1 MPRRDGLS
9 PRKSLRR
16 STREHS
22 SRVYSLQDD
31 QLEDNDPEYD
41 DIYSP
46 PTRRRSGGGGGSGY
60 TRSGRK
66 IHHSRYYEEDA
77 YEGAIS
83 SEDDERRYRTRRS
96 SNAMTYRQQVMQAI
110 DESKRSQKA
119 PAAKR
124 KRIYLSDEEDDE
136 FEAQLQVEN
145 TLPVLSTRRSSRR
158 RTSIHVEA
166 EGSEQEESP
175 IRRSRRSATRLQ
187 SGDCPAENG
196 EIGNEGAVMEGGG
209 EPAETNADVDGMGE
223 EGGNQ
228 EQGVGDGEDVI
239 EKLGREEEEEGEDE
253 EGEDQKDEEEEEDSS
268 NAESS
273 EESTAPRQYSLRRR
287 QPVVHFNS
295 GDARDRLARHERQKR
310 LPPSGGANRHHRN
323 RKGSSHRRRSDSDS
337 DSDDLVLPRPDKR
350 QARPHMHSGRGAGE
364 RGRFMPINMTEKELQ
379 SAQHILM
386 DRMRKTDAGQGASD
400 IDPMSV
406 DSSVG
411 FDQVGGLGHH
421 IQSLKEVVLFPMLYP
436 EVFSKFSINP
446 PKGVVFYG
454 PPGTGKTLVARALAN
469 ECRRGAN
476 KVAFFMRK
484 GADCL
489 SKWVGESERQLR
501 LLFDQAYA
509 MRPSIIFFDEIDGLA
524 PVRSS
529 KQDQIHASIVST
541 LLALMDGLDGRGEVV
556 VIGATNRLDS
566 LDPALRRPGRFDRE
580 LRFSLPDL
588 NARRQILD
596 IHTSKWEENKPEPQT
611 IDSIAEKTSGYCGA
625 DLKFLCTEAVLIGLR
640 SRYPHIYM
648 CSERL
653 KLDIATIKVT
663 EEHFGHAMRRITP
676 ASRRDLTIPSR
687 PLDER
692 TSILLGDTIDNLI
705 SLRIPQGYRCV
716 ENAMATAS
724 CELEQVV
731 RALEPNPTVPA
742 IRLLICG
749 SPSLADGGQTSYV
762 LPAILAKLDHLPV
775 FSLSVSSL
783 LTDGRPEEAF
793 SHAVQAAMRASAT
806 GPCIMLLPS
815 IDEWIKVIPVSVQHM
830 LITCLESMTGFTP
843 ILFLSTLDS
852 SFEHAPDFVTEVFRH
867 ANCINMNPSRKSVR
881 EKYFDHVFEPIHVPP
896 KVFDPTAYEMPKP
909 DDDSPDAKPTRKL
922 NEDEQRELL
931 KMYTALQR
939 QMRMFF
945 KERLARLMRDRRFAE
960 FVDPVDPEE
969 AEDYYEIIKN
979 PICLSDIM
987 EKLNKSEYNH
997 ADKFVADLCLIQF
1010 NALDYNPS
1018 NTKEGKMIRQMANSL
1033 RDAID
1038 DFMDCELDE
1047 SFVERIETV
1056 SRMLQDAGVTST
1068 TDQLLTEIPK
1078 GFVRRKPWSM
1088 TNTLAK
1094 EIEQWKA
1101 EREAENQK
1109 VMEKLGVA
1117 VSAPSSSET
1126 VVTEDIK
1133 SEEGTSTSTEGV
1145 PASGGKKKLTKK
1157 KPVKKLKKNGS
1168 EEPEEENSEETG
1180 EETAIEDYEEAQAQK
1195 SSEELND
1202 VEMKED
1208 SGSLNSLDATLTPGS
1223 PPSGIAQ
1230 QELIIS
1236 RDAIDDV
1243 RRLCV
1248 TKSDGWSVSELERL
1262 SSVLSHTIERFR
1274 NDWNREGLPDQL
1286 SQIVTDWQA
1295 IEDPVL
1301 ANGTPSLK
1309 NGSLLNGH

>member
-1 MPRRDGLS
+1 MARSDGFS

-16 STREHS
+16 SAREHS
-22 SRVYSLQDD
+22 RSYVGQGSNDD
-31 QLEDNDPEYD
+31 FD
-41 DIYSP
+41 DMYSP
-46 PTRRRSGGGGGSGY
+46 PSRRRGSGGGDGNGY

-66 IHHSRYYEEDA
+66 IHHSRYYEED
-77 YEGAIS
+77 YQDAIS
-83 SEDDERRYRTRRS
+83 SDDERMYRPRRN
-96 SNAMTYRQQVMQAI
+96 SNSLTYRQQCKQAI
-110 DESKRSQKA
+110 DESKRIQKV
-119 PAAKR
+119 PPAKR
-124 KRIYLSDEEDDE
+124 KRIYMSDDEEE
-136 FEAQLQVEN
+136 FVETRQMEN
-145 TLPVLSTRRSSRR
+145 TAPDRPTRRSSRR
-158 RTSIHVEA
+158 MSSTHEEPDVLD
-166 EGSEQEESP
+166 QEDVSP
-175 IRRSRRSATRLQ
+175 IRRTRRTTIRFGSEPVEENMEVPRVLETNDMANEAIVQAVDNT
-187 SGDCPAENG
+187 ENG
-196 EIGNEGAVMEGGG
+196 ETE
-209 EPAETNADVDGMGE
+209 
-223 EGGNQ
+223 
-228 EQGVGDGEDVI
+228 EDVI
-239 EKLGREEEEEGEDE
+239 EKIGREEEEEGDEEEAESGEKEQEDE
-253 EGEDQKDEEEEEDSS
+253 ESS

-287 QPVVHFNS
+287 QPVVQFNQS
-295 GDARDRLARHERQKR
+295 EARENRRARLEHHRAAN
-310 LPPSGGANRHHRN
+310 ANRHHRN
-323 RKGSSHRRRSDSDS
+323 RNTSNRRRRSGSDS
-337 DSDDLVLPRPDKR
+337 DSDDMVLPRPDKR
-350 QARPHMHSGRGAGE
+350 QSRPHMHNRGE
-364 RGRFMPINMTEKELQ
+364 RERERFMPINMTEKELQ

-411 FDQVGGLGHH
+411 FDQVGGLSHH

-436 EVFSKFSINP
+436 EVFAKFKINP

-588 NARRQILD
+588 NARRHILD
-596 IHTSKWEENKPEPQT
+596 IHTSKWEENKPTPET
-611 IDSIAEKTSGYCGA
+611 LDGIAEKTSGYCGA
-625 DLKFLCTEAVLIGLR
+625 DLKFLCTESVLIGLR

-653 KLDIATIKVT
+653 KLDITTIKIT

-692 TSILLGDTIDNLI
+692 TSILLGDIVKNLI

-724 CELEQVV
+724 TELEQVV
-731 RALEPNPTVPA
+731 RALEPNLTVPA
-742 IRLLICG
+742 IRLLLCG
-749 SPSLADGGQTSYV
+749 SPSLSDGGQTSYV

-793 SHAVQAAMRASAT
+793 SNAVQSAMRASAT

-852 SFEHAPDFVTEVFRH
+852 SFEDAPEYATEVFRH
-867 ANCINMNPSRKSVR
+867 ANCISLNPSRRSVR
-881 EKYFDHVFEPIHVPP
+881 KRYFEFVIDGVRRKP
-896 KVFDPTAYEMPKP
+896 KVFDPTIYEMPQP
-909 DDDSPDAKPTRKL
+909 DDDSPEAKPSRKL
-922 NEDEQRELL
+922 NDDETRELL

-945 KERLARLMRDRRFAE
+945 KERLSRLIRDRRFVE
-960 FVDPVDPEE
+960 FVEPVDPEE
-969 AEDYYEIIKN
+969 AEDYYEIIET
-979 PICLSDIM
+979 PICMQDIM
-987 EKLNKSEYNH
+987 EKLNKCEYNH
-997 ADKFVADLCLIQF
+997 ADKFIADLVLIQS
-1010 NALDYNPS
+1010 NALEYNPS
-1018 NTKEGKMIRQMANSL
+1018 NTKDGKLIRQMANTF

-1038 DFMDCELDE
+1038 DMIDCELDE
-1047 SFVERIETV
+1047 SFVERIEMV
-1056 SRMLQDAGVTST
+1056 SRMLQDAGVTPTS
-1068 TDQLLTEIPK
+1068 DQLLTEIPK
-1078 GFVRRKPWSM
+1078 GFSRKKPWTM
-1088 TNTLAK
+1088 ANTLAK

-1101 EREAENQK
+1101 EREAENEK
-1109 VMEKLGVA
+1109 LKEKLGISTDTA
-1117 VSAPSSSET
+1117 QSAIE
-1126 VVTEDIK
+1126 ENK
-1133 SEEGTSTSTEGV
+1133 SEEGTSSSVEEI
-1145 PASGGKKKLTKK
+1145 KKKLNKK
-1157 KPVKKLKKNGS
+1157 KKDQKRNKKASSQDPDGDDT
-1168 EEPEEENSEETG
+1168 EET
-1180 EETAIEDYEEAQAQK
+1180 EEAVA
-1195 SSEELND
+1195 ENNVDAD
-1202 VEMKED
+1202 VEMKESPADPVPTIQSSSSQEREIIVSAD
-1208 SGSLNSLDATLTPGS
+1208 SITD
-1223 PPSGIAQ
+1223 
-1230 QELIIS
+1230 LIK
-1236 RDAIDDV
+1236 
-1243 RRLCV
+1243 LCV
-1248 TKSDGWSVSELERL
+1248 EKSEGWSVSELERL

-1274 NDWNREGLPDQL
+1274 DEWNRENLPEQL
-1286 SQIVTDWQA
+1286 AQIVREWEATDA
-1295 IEDPVL
+1295 TNEKI
-1301 ANGTPSLK
+1301 ANGKASNK
-1309 NGSLLNGH
+1309 NGIVFNGY

>member
-1 MPRRDGLS
+1 MARSEGFS

-16 STREHS
+16 SAREHS
-22 SRVYSLQDD
+22 RSYVQQLGSNDD
-31 QLEDNDPEYD
+31 FD
-41 DIYSP
+41 DIYDP
-46 PTRRRSGGGGGSGY
+46 PSRRRGSGGGDGNGY

-66 IHHSRYYEEDA
+66 INHSRYYEDEYQEPD
-77 YEGAIS
+77 S
-83 SEDDERRYRTRRS
+83 SEDERIYRPRRA
-96 SNAMTYRQQVMQAI
+96 SNSLTYRQQYKQAI
-110 DESKRSQKA
+110 DESKRSQKV
-119 PAAKR
+119 PPAKR
-124 KRIYLSDEEDDE
+124 KRIYMSEDEEE
-136 FEAQLQVEN
+136 QFVETRQVEN
-145 TLPVLSTRRSSRR
+145 TAPER
-158 RTSIHVEA
+158 
-166 EGSEQEESP
+166 P
-175 IRRSRRSATRLQ
+175 IRRSTRRRSSTHEEAEASEPEGSPVRRTRKLTRGFGSEQPEEHLGVDDMPATEENAFNEEPLVEGER
-187 SGDCPAENG
+187 DNENG
-196 EIGNEGAVMEGGG
+196 
-209 EPAETNADVDGMGE
+209 DD
-223 EGGNQ
+223 
-228 EQGVGDGEDVI
+228 EDVI
-239 EKLGREEEEEGEDE
+239 EKLGREEEEE
-253 EGEDQKDEEEEEDSS
+253 EGGEEEDGSGEKEQEE
-268 NAESS
+268 ESS
-273 EESTAPRQYSLRRR
+273 EESSEDTTAPRQYSLRRR
-287 QPVVHFNS
+287 QPVVQFNQS
-295 GDARDRLARHERQKR
+295 EARDNRRARIEHHRT
-310 LPPSGGANRHHRN
+310 ANTNRHRRN
-323 RKGSSHRRRSDSDS
+323 RNATRRRRSDSDS
-337 DSDDLVLPRPDKR
+337 DSDDMVLPRPDKR
-350 QARPHMHSGRGAGE
+350 QSRPHMHNRGERE

-400 IDPMSV
+400 IDPMSL

-436 EVFSKFSINP
+436 EVFAKFNINP

-588 NARRQILD
+588 NARRQILE
-596 IHTSKWEENKPEPQT
+596 IHTSKWEENKPTPET
-611 IDSIAEKTSGYCGA
+611 LDAIAEQTSGYCGA
-625 DLKFLCTEAVLIGLR
+625 DLKFLCTESVLIGLR

-653 KLDIATIKVT
+653 KLDIATIKIT
-663 EEHFGHAMRRITP
+663 QEHFGHAMRRITP

-692 TSILLGDTIDNLI
+692 TAILLGDTVKNLI
-705 SLRIPQGYRCV
+705 SLRIPQGYQCV
-716 ENAMATAS
+716 DNAMATAT

-731 RALEPNPTVPA
+731 RALEPNLTVPA
-742 IRLLICG
+742 IRLLLCG
-749 SPSLADGGQTSYV
+749 SPTLPDGGQTSYV

-793 SHAVQAAMRASAT
+793 SHVVQSAMRASAT

-852 SFEHAPDFVTEVFRH
+852 SFEVAPEYVTDVFRH
-867 ANCINMNPSRKSVR
+867 ANCITLNPSRRSVR
-881 EKYFDHVFEPIHVPP
+881 KQYFKHVINSVYTKP
-896 KVFDPTAYEMPKP
+896 KIFDPSIYEMPQP
-909 DDDSPDAKPTRKL
+909 DDDSPEAEPSRKL
-922 NEDEQRELL
+922 NDEETRELL

-945 KERLARLMRDRRFAE
+945 KERLSRLMRDRRFVE
-960 FVDPVDPEE
+960 FVEPVDAEE
-969 AEDYYEIIKN
+969 AEDYYEIIEK
-979 PICLSDIM
+979 PICMQDIM
-987 EKLNKSEYNH
+987 EKLNKCEYNH
-997 ADKFVADLCLIQF
+997 ADKFISDLVLIQS
-1010 NALDYNPS
+1010 NALEYNPS
-1018 NTKEGKMIRQMANSL
+1018 NTKDGKLIRQMANTL

-1038 DFMDCELDE
+1038 DVIDCELDE

-1056 SRMLQDAGVTST
+1056 SRMLQDAGVTPIS
-1068 TDQLLTEIPK
+1068 DQLLTEIPK
-1078 GFVRRKPWSM
+1078 GFVRRKPWTM
-1088 TNTLAK
+1088 ANTLAK
-1094 EIEQWKA
+1094 EIDNWKE

-1109 VMEKLGVA
+1109 MKEKLGVIAPTDCVQA
-1117 VSAPSSSET
+1117 VI
-1126 VVTEDIK
+1126 EDNK
-1133 SEEGTSTSTEGV
+1133 SEGGTSTSTEGGS
-1145 PASGGKKKLTKK
+1145 SGFNSKKKLMKK
-1157 KPVKKLKKNGS
+1157 KKSQKKNTNDGS
-1168 EEPEEENSEETG
+1168 QDAKEESAGEETG
-1180 EETAIEDYEEAQAQK
+1180 EETAIEDTANCANQHA
-1195 SSEELND
+1195 SSVE
-1202 VEMKED
+1202 VEMREVIEEPVPI
-1208 SGSLNSLDATLTPGS
+1208 SQINSS
-1223 PPSGIAQ
+1223 PDK
-1230 QELIIS
+1230 ELIICEEEIS
-1236 RDAIDDV
+1236 NLIK
-1243 RRLCV
+1243 LCLE
-1248 TKSDGWSVSELERL
+1248 KSEGWSVSELERL

-1274 NDWNREGLPDQL
+1274 NEWNRESLPEQL
-1286 SQIVTDWQA
+1286 TKIVHDWQETEESKET
-1295 IEDPVL
+1295 IT
-1301 ANGTPSLK
+1301 NGT
-1309 NGSLLNGH
+1309 GSKLNGRILNGC

>member
-1 MPRRDGLS
+1 MPRSDGFS
-9 PRKSLRR
+9 PRKNLRR
-16 STREHS
+16 SARDHS
-22 SRVYSLQDD
+22 RSYVSQLGSNDD
-31 QLEDNDPEYD
+31 FD
-41 DIYSP
+41 DIYAP
-46 PTRRRSGGGGGSGY
+46 PSRRRSSGGGDGNGY

-66 IHHSRYYEEDA
+66 IHHSRYYEENYHDA
-77 YEGAIS
+77 GS
-83 SEDDERRYRTRRS
+83 SEDDDIRHRTRRTS
-96 SNAMTYRQQVMQAI
+96 HNQMTYRQQVMQAI
-110 DESKRSQKA
+110 DESKRGDKI
-119 PAAKR
+119 PPAKR
-124 KRIYLSDEEDDE
+124 KRIYVSDDEDEEY
-136 FEAQLQVEN
+136 AATLQLEN
-145 TLPVLSTRRSSRR
+145 TIPERATRRSTRRRSSMQEEP
-158 RTSIHVEA
+158 V
-166 EGSEQEESP
+166 SEQEESP
-175 IRRSRRSATRLQ
+175 ARKARRAVKRLESEQ
-187 SGDCPAENG
+187 PENSLQAENSSPAEG
-196 EIGNEGAVMEGGG
+196 DELPVEPSAELEGDTENV
-209 EPAETNADVDGMGE
+209 
-223 EGGNQ
+223 Q
-228 EQGVGDGEDVI
+228 EEDVI
-239 EKLGREEEEEGEDE
+239 EKVGREEEEEED
-253 EGEDQKDEEEEEDSS
+253 DEEESGEKDHEEESS
-268 NAESS
+268 DSS

-287 QPVVHFNS
+287 QPFVQFNPTE
-295 GDARDRLARHERQKR
+295 ARENRRARLEHHRAAN
-310 LPPSGGANRHHRN
+310 ANRHRRN
-323 RKGSSHRRRSDSDS
+323 RNASSRRRCSGSDS
-337 DSDDLVLPRPDKR
+337 DSDDMVLPRPDKR
-350 QARPHMHSGRGAGE
+350 ASRPHMHNRGERE

-411 FDQVGGLGHH
+411 FEQVGGLAHH

-436 EVFSKFSINP
+436 EVFAKFNINP

-596 IHTSKWEENKPEPQT
+596 IHTSKWEENKPTVET
-611 IDSIAEKTSGYCGA
+611 INTIAEKTSGYCGA

-648 CSERL
+648 SSERL
-653 KLDIATIKVT
+653 KLDIATIKITDV
-663 EEHFGHAMRRITP
+663 HFDHAMRRITP
-676 ASRRDLTIPSR
+676 ASRRDLTIPSK

-692 TSILLGDTIDNLI
+692 TSIILGDTVNNLI
-705 SLRIPQGYRCV
+705 TVRIPQGYRCV

-724 CELEQVV
+724 SELEQVV
-731 RALEPNPTVPA
+731 RALEPNPTVPS
-742 IRLLICG
+742 IRLLLCG
-749 SPSLADGGQTSYV
+749 SSSLSDGGQTSYV

-793 SHAVQAAMRASAT
+793 SHAVQSAMRASAT

-852 SFEHAPDFVTEVFRH
+852 SFENAPAYVTDVFRH
-867 ANCINMNPSRKSVR
+867 ANCITLNPPRRSSRNQYFEHVIKSVFI
-881 EKYFDHVFEPIHVPP
+881 EP
-896 KVFDPTAYEMPKP
+896 KVFDPSIYETPQQ
-909 DDDSPDAKPTRKL
+909 DVDSPDSQPSRKL
-922 NEDEQRELL
+922 NDDETRELL

-945 KERLARLMRDRRFAE
+945 KERLSRLMRDRRFVE
-960 FVDPVDPEE
+960 FVEPVDPDE
-969 AEDYYEIIKN
+969 AEDYYEIIDN
-979 PICLSDIM
+979 PICMQDIM
-987 EKLNKSEYNH
+987 EKLNKCEYNH
-997 ADKFVADLCLIQF
+997 ADKFIADLILIQS
-1010 NALDYNPS
+1010 NALEYNPS
-1018 NTKEGKMIRQMANSL
+1018 NTKDGKLIRQMANTL

-1038 DFMDCELDE
+1038 DVIDCELDE

-1056 SRMLQDAGVTST
+1056 SRMLQDAGVTPTS
-1068 TDQLLTEIPK
+1068 DQLLTEIPK
-1078 GFVRRKPWSM
+1078 GFVRRKPWTMS
-1088 TNTLAK
+1088 NTLEK
-1094 EIEQWKA
+1094 EIEAWKA
-1101 EREAENQK
+1101 EREGENQK
-1109 VMEKLGVA
+1109 MLDKLGIT
-1117 VSAPSSSET
+1117 PNQPTEGN
-1126 VVTEDIK
+1126 VVEDNK
-1133 SEEGTSTSTEGV
+1133 SDEGTSAEVCSSV
-1145 PASGGKKKLTKK
+1145 ICAKKKSVKQKNGKKNKRG
-1157 KPVKKLKKNGS
+1157 GS
-1168 EEPEEENSEETG
+1168 QDPEEESDGDETG
-1180 EETAIEDYEEAQAQK
+1180 EETAIEDSTSNTPEQVVQD
-1195 SSEELND
+1195 SVD
-1202 VEMKED
+1202 VEMK
-1208 SGSLNSLDATLTPGS
+1208 NSTANS
-1223 PPSGIAQ
+1223 PSDTVRKISQ
-1230 QELIIS
+1230 KRELSIS
-1236 RDAIDDV
+1236 HKAVTDFV
-1243 RRLCV
+1243 KLCV
-1248 TKSDGWSVSELERL
+1248 DESEGWSVSELERL

-1274 NDWNREGLPDQL
+1274 NEWNRDSLPEQL
-1286 SQIVTDWQA
+1286 TRIVQNWQVFDDSSRSLENA
-1295 IEDPVL
+1295 VSPKRMDSLSMVINFVSCDRYSL
-1301 ANGTPSLK
+1301 ASL
-1309 NGSLLNGH
+1309 

>member
-1 MPRRDGLS
+1 
-9 PRKSLRR
+9 
-16 STREHS
+16 
-22 SRVYSLQDD
+22 
-31 QLEDNDPEYD
+31 
-41 DIYSP
+41 
-46 PTRRRSGGGGGSGY
+46 
-60 TRSGRK
+60 
-66 IHHSRYYEEDA
+66 
-77 YEGAIS
+77 
-83 SEDDERRYRTRRS
+83 
-96 SNAMTYRQQVMQAI
+96 MTYRQQVMQAI
-110 DESKRSQKA
+110 DESKREKA
-119 PAAKR
+119 PNAKR
-124 KRIYLSDEEDDE
+124 KRIYMSDDEDEEFQE
-136 FEAQLQVEN
+136 TRQVEN
-145 TLPVLSTRRSSRR
+145 TVPERPIRRSTRRHSSM
-158 RTSIHVEA
+158 HEEPEV
-166 EGSEQEESP
+166 SEQEGSP
-175 IRRSRRSATRLQ
+175 IRRTRKTPRQNGSEPPEDNL
-187 SGDCPAENG
+187 GAENSTPVEDG
-196 EIGNEGAVMEGGG
+196 SIAEPGAELEGDTE
-209 EPAETNADVDGMGE
+209 NVD
-223 EGGNQ
+223 Q
-228 EQGVGDGEDVI
+228 EDVI
-239 EKLGREEEEEGEDE
+239 EKIGREEEEEGE
-253 EGEDQKDEEEEEDSS
+253 EEEEEADSGDKDQEEESS

-287 QPVVHFNS
+287 QPVVQFNPTE
-295 GDARDRLARHERQKR
+295 DRENRRARLEHHRAAN
-310 LPPSGGANRHHRN
+310 ANRHRRN
-323 RKGSSHRRRSDSDS
+323 RNGTSRRRRSGSDS
-337 DSDDLVLPRPDKR
+337 DSDDMVLPRPDKR
-350 QARPHMHSGRGAGE
+350 TSRPHMHNRGERE

-400 IDPMSV
+400 IDPMNV

-436 EVFSKFSINP
+436 EVFSKFNINP

-588 NARRQILD
+588 NARRQILE
-596 IHTSKWEENKPEPQT
+596 IHTSKWEENKPVPET
-611 IDSIAEKTSGYCGA
+611 LDAIAEKTSGYCGA

-648 CSERL
+648 CTERL
-653 KLDIATIKVT
+653 KLDVATIKIT
-663 EEHFGHAMRRITP
+663 QEHFGHAMRRITP

-692 TSILLGDTIDNLI
+692 TSILLGETVSNLI
-705 SLRIPQGYRCV
+705 SLRIPQGYRCI

-724 CELEQVV
+724 TELEQVV
-731 RALEPNPTVPA
+731 RALEPNLTVPS
-742 IRLLICG
+742 IRLLLCG
-749 SPSLADGGQTSYV
+749 SPSLSDGGQTSYV

-793 SHAVQAAMRASAT
+793 SHAVQSAMRASAT

-830 LITCLESMTGFTP
+830 LITCLESMTGYTP

-852 SFEHAPDFVTEVFRH
+852 SFEDAPEYVTDVFRH
-867 ANCINMNPSRKSVR
+867 ANCITLNPSRRSIRKLYFEHVISV
-881 EKYFDHVFEPIHVPP
+881 VFTAP
-896 KVFDPTAYEMPKP
+896 KVFDPTIYEMPQH
-909 DDDSPDAKPTRKL
+909 DDDSPDAKPSRKL
-922 NEDEQRELL
+922 SDDETRELL

-945 KERLARLMRDRRFAE
+945 KERLSRLMRDRRFVE
-960 FVDPVDPEE
+960 FVEPVDPDE
-969 AEDYYEIIKN
+969 AEDYYEIIET
-979 PICLSDIM
+979 PICMQDIM
-987 EKLNKSEYNH
+987 EKLNKCEYNH
-997 ADKFVADLCLIQF
+997 ADKFISDLILIQA
-1010 NALDYNPS
+1010 NALEYNPS
-1018 NTKEGKMIRQMANSL
+1018 NTKDGKLIRQMANTL

-1038 DFMDCELDE
+1038 DVIDCELDE

-1056 SRMLQDAGVTST
+1056 SRMLQDAGVTPTS
-1068 TDQLLTEIPK
+1068 DQLLTEIPK
-1078 GFVRRKPWSM
+1078 GFARRKPWTMS
-1088 TNTLAK
+1088 NTLAK

-1101 EREAENQK
+1101 ERESENQK
-1109 VMEKLGVA
+1109 LMDKLGVSPNA
-1117 VSAPSSSET
+1117 
-1126 VVTEDIK
+1126 TENGNPVNEENII
-1133 SEEGTSTSTEGV
+1133 EEGTSTTSTDSI
-1145 PASGGKKKLTKK
+1145 PSGLGYKKKLTKK
-1157 KPVKKLKKNGS
+1157 KKNQKKPKEGSQDPEEDSPVEGNCGEVAVEESPDEVIKTLDSGDIEMKESPIDPILDGQLIDPVKK
-1168 EEPEEENSEETG
+1168 
-1180 EETAIEDYEEAQAQK
+1180 
-1195 SSEELND
+1195 EL
-1202 VEMKED
+1202 
-1208 SGSLNSLDATLTPGS
+1208 S
-1223 PPSGIAQ
+1223 
-1230 QELIIS
+1230 IS
-1236 RDAIDDV
+1236 RDAIHDLIQLSV
-1243 RRLCV
+1243 E
-1248 TKSDGWSVSELERL
+1248 KSEGWSVSELERL

-1274 NDWNREGLPDQL
+1274 DEWDRVNLPEQL
-1286 SQIVTDWQA
+1286 SQIVRNWQA
-1295 IEDPVL
+1295 FDESTDHF
-1301 ANGTPSLK
+1301 ANKNSSKK
-1309 NGSLLNGH
+1309 NGLVINGH

>member
-1 MPRRDGLS
+1 MARSDGFS

-16 STREHS
+16 SAREHS
-22 SRVYSLQDD
+22 RSYANQMGSNDEFDD
-31 QLEDNDPEYD
+31 L
-41 DIYSP
+41 YSP
-46 PTRRRSGGGGGSGY
+46 PSRRRSSGAGDGNGY

-66 IHHSRYYEEDA
+66 IHHSRYYEEDYQEA
-77 YEGAIS
+77 NS
-83 SEDDERRYRTRRS
+83 SDDDRMYRSRRT
-96 SNAMTYRQQVMQAI
+96 SNSLTYRQQYKQAM
-110 DESKRSQKA
+110 DESKRAEKV
-119 PAAKR
+119 PPAKR
-124 KRIYLSDEEDDE
+124 KRIYMSDDE
-136 FEAQLQVEN
+136 DELVETRQVEN
-145 TLPVLSTRRSSRR
+145 TAPDRPTRRSTRRRSSTHEEPEEQEGSSPVRRTR
-158 RTSIHVEA
+158 RTSRRM
-166 EGSEQEESP
+166 GSEHPEEHVD
-175 IRRSRRSATRLQ
+175 IVDTL
-187 SGDCPAENG
+187 PANDNIMNVDQAPEETD
-196 EIGNEGAVMEGGG
+196 EIAV
-209 EPAETNADVDGMGE
+209 AGE
-223 EGGNQ
+223 E
-228 EQGVGDGEDVI
+228 EDVI
-239 EKLGREEEEEGEDE
+239 EKIGREEEAEG
-253 EGEDQKDEEEEEDSS
+253 EEEEEESGEKEPEESS
-268 NAESS
+268 SESS

-287 QPVVHFNS
+287 QPVVQFNQS
-295 GDARDRLARHERQKR
+295 EARENRRARLEHHRA
-310 LPPSGGANRHHRN
+310 ANVNRRHRN
-323 RKGSSHRRRSDSDS
+323 RNGSNRRRRSDSDS
-337 DSDDLVLPRPDKR
+337 DSDDMVLPRPDKR
-350 QARPHMHSGRGAGE
+350 QSRPHMHNRGERE

-436 EVFSKFSINP
+436 EVFAKFNINP

-596 IHTSKWEENKPEPQT
+596 IHTSKWEENKPTLET
-611 IDSIAEKTSGYCGA
+611 LDAIAEKTSGYCGA
-625 DLKFLCTEAVLIGLR
+625 DLKFLCTESVLIGLR

-653 KLDIATIKVT
+653 KLDIGTIKIT
-663 EEHFGHAMRRITP
+663 QEHFGHAMRRITP

-692 TSILLGDTIDNLI
+692 TSILLGDTVGNLI
-705 SLRIPQGYRCV
+705 ALRIPQGYRCV

-724 CELEQVV
+724 TELEQVV
-731 RALEPNPTVPA
+731 RALEPNLTVPA
-742 IRLLICG
+742 IRLLLCG
-749 SPSLADGGQTSYV
+749 SPSLSDGGQTSYV

-815 IDEWIKVIPVSVQHM
+815 IDEWIKVVPVSVQHM

-843 ILFLSTLDS
+843 ILFLSTLDCA
-852 SFEHAPDFVTEVFRH
+852 FESAPEYVTEVFRH
-867 ANCINMNPSRKSVR
+867 ANCINMNPSRRSIRKQ
-881 EKYFDHVFEPIHVPP
+881 YFEHVIDPVHQKP
-896 KVFDPTAYEMPKP
+896 KIFDPSIYEMPQP
-909 DDDSPDAKPTRKL
+909 DEDSPDAEPSRKL
-922 NEDEQRELL
+922 NDDETRELL

-945 KERLARLMRDRRFAE
+945 KERLSRLMRDRRFVE
-960 FVDPVDPEE
+960 FVEPVDPEE
-969 AEDYYEIIKN
+969 AEDYYEIIET
-979 PICLSDIM
+979 PICMQDIM
-987 EKLNKSEYNH
+987 EKLNKCEYNH
-997 ADKFVADLCLIQF
+997 ADKFIADLILIQS
-1010 NALDYNPS
+1010 NALEYNPS
-1018 NTKEGKMIRQMANSL
+1018 NTKDGKLIRQMANTL

-1038 DFMDCELDE
+1038 DVIDCELDE

-1056 SRMLQDAGVTST
+1056 SRMLQDAGVTPTS
-1068 TDQLLTEIPK
+1068 DKLLTEIPK
-1078 GFVRRKPWSM
+1078 GFSRKKPWTM
-1088 TNTLAK
+1088 ANTLAK
-1094 EIEQWKA
+1094 EIDQWKA
-1101 EREAENQK
+1101 EREAENEK
-1109 VMEKLGVA
+1109 LKEKLGLNL
-1117 VSAPSSSET
+1117 SADGVNPTAEAN
-1126 VVTEDIK
+1126 IN
-1133 SEEGTSTSTEGV
+1133 EEGTSSSTEGT
-1145 PASGGKKKLTKK
+1145 PGSSEGKKKMMKK
-1157 KPVKKLKKNGS
+1157 KKELKKAKKNGS
-1168 EEPEEENSEETG
+1168 QEFEEDDTG
-1180 EETAIEDYEEAQAQK
+1180 EETAT
-1195 SSEELND
+1195 EELANGKVSEAD
-1202 VEMKED
+1202 VEMSD
-1208 SGSLNSLDATLTPGS
+1208 VNADTTPS
-1223 PPSGIAQ
+1223 VRKISAPEQ
-1230 QELIIS
+1230 KLIIS
-1236 RDAIDDV
+1236 LKAVNNLIQ
-1243 RRLCV
+1243 LCV
-1248 TKSDGWSVSELERL
+1248 EKSEGWSVSELERL

-1274 NDWNREGLPDQL
+1274 DEWNRENLPEQL
-1286 SQIVTDWQA
+1286 SQIVRDWQVFD
-1295 IEDPVL
+1295 ILEETTDNTTL
-1301 ANGTPSLK
+1301 QKK
-1309 NGSLLNGH
+1309 NMLLVNGH

>member
-1 MPRRDGLS
+1 MYAP
-9 PRKSLRR
+9 
-16 STREHS
+16 S
-22 SRVYSLQDD
+22 S
-31 QLEDNDPEYD
+31 
-41 DIYSP
+41 
-46 PTRRRSGGGGGSGY
+46 RRRSSGGVDGNGY

-66 IHHSRYYEEDA
+66 INHNRYYEEE
-77 YEGAIS
+77 YHEAIS
-83 SEDDERRYRTRRS
+83 SEEDERRYRTRRS
-96 SNAMTYRQQVMQAI
+96 SNSMTYRQQVMQAI
-110 DESKRSQKA
+110 DESKRNQKV
-119 PAAKR
+119 PPAKR
-124 KRIYLSDEEDDE
+124 KRIYLSDEEEED
-136 FEAQLQVEN
+136 FAEAAHVEN
-145 TLPVLSTRRSSRR
+145 TVPERATRRSTRRRSSM
-158 RTSIHVEA
+158 HEELGV
-166 EGSEQEESP
+166 SEQEESP
-175 IRRSRRSATRLQ
+175 VRRTRKAAKRLGSEQ
-187 SGDCPAENG
+187 PEENL
-196 EIGNEGAVMEGGG
+196 AADDPLPMEGGG
-209 EPAETNADVDGMGE
+209 EIVLPIAEIDGMAE
-223 EGGNQ
+223 Q
-228 EQGVGDGEDVI
+228 ENEDLI
-239 EKLGREEEEEGEDE
+239 EKIGREEEEEGAEEDE
-253 EGEDQKDEEEEEDSS
+253 QSGEKDPEEEEDDSS

-287 QPVVHFNS
+287 QPVVQFNAS
-295 GDARDRLARHERQKR
+295 EARENRRARLEHHRVANQ
-310 LPPSGGANRHHRN
+310 NRHHRN
-323 RKGSSHRRRSDSDS
+323 RNGSRRRRSDSDS
-337 DSDDLVLPRPDKR
+337 DSDDMVLPRPDKR
-350 QARPHMHSGRGAGE
+350 QSRPHMHNRGERE

-436 EVFSKFSINP
+436 EVFEKFRINP

-556 VIGATNRLDS
+556 VIGATNRLDT

-596 IHTSKWEENKPEPQT
+596 IHTSKWEENKPIPET
-611 IDSIAEKTSGYCGA
+611 LDAIAERTSGYCGA

-653 KLDIATIKVT
+653 KLDVATIKIT
-663 EEHFGHAMRRITP
+663 SEHFGHAMRRITP

-692 TSILLGDTIDNLI
+692 TSILLGDTVSNLI

-724 CELEQVV
+724 SELEQVV

-742 IRLLICG
+742 IRLLLCG
-749 SPSLADGGQTSYV
+749 SEQLADGGQTSYV

-793 SHAVQAAMRASAT
+793 SNAIQSAMRASAT

-843 ILFLSTLDS
+843 ILFLSTLDT
-852 SFEHAPDFVTEVFRH
+852 SFEDAPEYVTEIFRH
-867 ANCINMNPSRKSVR
+867 ANCITLNPSRR
-881 EKYFDHVFEPIHVPP
+881 TIRQKYFEHVIEKINTPP
-896 KVFDPTAYEMPKP
+896 KVFDPTVYEMPLP
-909 DDDSPDAKPTRKL
+909 DDDSPDSKPSRKL
-922 NEDEQRELL
+922 NDDETRELL

-939 QMRMFF
+939 QMRLFF
-945 KERLARLMRDRRFAE
+945 KERLTRLMRDRRFVE
-960 FVDPVDPEE
+960 FVEPVDPDE
-969 AEDYYEIIKN
+969 AEDYYEIIET
-979 PICLSDIM
+979 PICMQDIM
-987 EKLNKSEYNH
+987 EKLNNCEYNH
-997 ADKFVADLCLIQF
+997 ADKFVADLILIQT
-1010 NALDYNPS
+1010 NALEYNPS
-1018 NTKEGKMIRQMANSL
+1018 TTKDGKLIRQMANTL

-1038 DFMDCELDE
+1038 DLIECELDE

-1056 SRMLQDAGVTST
+1056 SRMLQDAGVTPTS
-1068 TDQLLTEIPK
+1068 DKLLTEIPK
-1078 GFVRRKPWSM
+1078 GFARKKAWSM
-1088 TNTLAK
+1088 TNSLAK
-1094 EIEQWKA
+1094 EIEQWTS

-1109 VMEKLGVA
+1109 MLSKLGVA
-1117 VSAPSSSET
+1117 APTLEL
-1126 VVTEDIK
+1126 VVVPVEDMK
-1133 SEEGTSTSTEGV
+1133 SEEGTSTSTDGV
-1145 PASGGKKKLTKK
+1145 PASAGNKKKLLKK
-1157 KPVKKLKKNGS
+1157 KKGQKKSKTGESEEHDEDSTVEDAGEDTIVENLEIKKNQ
-1168 EEPEEENSEETG
+1168 ETPNSEHD
-1180 EETAIEDYEEAQAQK
+1180 I
-1195 SSEELND
+1195 
-1202 VEMKED
+1202 EMKDASKD
-1208 SGSLNSLDATLTPGS
+1208 STPS
-1223 PPSGIAQ
+1223 VQISIAEK
-1230 QELIIS
+1230 ELIVSKPATCELIQC
-1236 RDAIDDV
+1236 
-1243 RRLCV
+1243 CV
-1248 TKSDGWSVSELERL
+1248 EKSEGWSVSELERL

-1274 NDWNREGLPDQL
+1274 DEWNRENLPAQL
-1286 SQIVTDWQA
+1286 TQIVREWQTA
-1295 IEDPVL
+1295 DDSNNTIVNGTLNKSNGNL
-1301 ANGTPSLK
+1301 ANG
-1309 NGSLLNGH
+1309 H